1 MSMDTKKPILITC
14 YVNPDLDGV
23 ASAIAYSEYLD
34 KTGKNTIVGIIGTP
48 HDEVTYVL
56 KRFNLNN
63 PEKINNSLNF
73 DKIILV
79 DSSDLNGL
87 EGKIEPEK
95 VIEIIDHRKIN
106 EVEKFVNAK
115 IQIELVGAAA
125 TLIAEKYF
133 ENKIAISK
141 ESAILLYSAIIS
153 NTLNFKGGVTT
164 EKDIT
169 IAHWLNDIIKL
180 DKNYW
185 QELFL
190 AKSDLTGTKLI
201 ERMRGDLAWFVMGDK
216 KVGIA
221 QIEMIGAK
229 KLIDNRINEITAELN
244 KIKKEMDLDY
254 VFQNT
259 IELAEEKNY
268 FITDDLNTQKLLEK
282 ILDVKFHTN
291 IEQKDVLI
299 ISKQIV
305 PLIKEYLEVN

>member
-1 MSMDTKKPILITC
+1 MDTKKPILITC